1 MKADYGWIIF
11 LVIGILVAVFWG
23 QITGGVKNY
32 KESGI
37 DHEAVARGAEL
48 FKDPHA
54 WTPLEN
60 KACAMCHSADYQPGP
75 EKITMADYTA
85 GSPVE
90 LKNLAKKYKSDML
103 TNEDALY
110 ERAMICMTGPTRM
123 GLRRANQKAQ
133 ETKDLMAYLR
143 SL

>member
-11 LVIGILVAVFWG
+11 LVIGILIAVFWG
-23 QITGGVKNY
+23 QITGSVKNY

-37 DHEAVARGAEL
+37 DHEAVAHGAEL
-48 FKDPHA
+48 FNDPHA

-60 KACAMCHSADYQPGP
+60 KACGMCHSADYKPGS
-75 EKITMADYTA
+75 EKITMKDYSA
-85 GSPVE
+85 GNVVE
-90 LKNLAKKYKSDML
+90 LKGLAKKYKSDML

-110 ERAMICMTGPTRM
+110 ERAMVCMTHPDRM
-123 GLRRANQKAQ
+123 SLRRANQKAK
-133 ETKDLMAYLR
+133 ETKDLLAYLR